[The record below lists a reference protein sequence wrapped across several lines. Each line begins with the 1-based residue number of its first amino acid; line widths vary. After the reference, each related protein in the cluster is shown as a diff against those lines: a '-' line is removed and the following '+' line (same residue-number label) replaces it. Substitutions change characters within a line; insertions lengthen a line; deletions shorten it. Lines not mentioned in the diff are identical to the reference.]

1 MAFTHYYE
9 LYKRVPRRRRRE
21 LASFIHD
28 LKCLCGRKYHL
39 AVGEMLEDCD
49 EDYVYVECE
58 NLSVETAES
67 LVDDITK
74 LCEKYSIPTNNMTD
88 IYDTIEISL
97 YTDF

>member
-1 MAFTHYYE
+1 MTFTHYYE
-9 LYKRVPRRRRRE
+9 LYKRVPRRRRRK

-39 AVGEMLEDCD
+39 AVGEMLENCD

-58 NLSVETAES
+58 NISVETAE
-67 LVDDITK
+67 LLADDITK
-74 LCEKYSIPTNNMTD
+74 LCEKYSIPSNNMSD